1 VARLTLADQILEE
14 LRQSSRPLDDDDLAG
29 RLGLSR
35 RQAVNQACRKLALAG
50 RLHRY
55 RGSRGKIVNELPGR
69 ELAPPAAAIGGVPPV
84 GRAAEA
90 HPAVPPAP
98 SSRDARAA
106 LPGFAVSALEL
117 SAAGFV
123 PLELRFE
130 RLNIGLPSGLGC
142 EWTTTGCV
150 PAGPGLYAFTVEDDR
165 ELRVAYVGLTSH
177 LWMVTKG
184 RLPSG
189 QGARGGQRYGRPR
202 HAGAT
207 RQRVNVLIAEQV
219 RAGRRVQH
227 WVRPTPAAALH
238 AEEERLISSWK
249 LRVNGWNR
257 R

>member
-1 VARLTLADQILEE
+1 VATLTLADRILEE
-14 LRQSSRPLDDDDLAG
+14 LRRSSRPLDDDDLAG
-29 RLGLSR
+29 RLGASH
-35 RQAVNQACRKLALAG
+35 RQAVNEACRKLALAG

-55 RGSRGKIVNELPGR
+55 RGSGGKIVNELPGR
-69 ELAPPAAAIGGVPPV
+69 DPALPAAAAGGTARV
-84 GRAAEA
+84 GRAVEA
-90 HPAVPPAP
+90 RPAVPAALSP
-98 SSRDARAA
+98 RDGAGA
-106 LPGFAVSALEL
+106 LPGFAVSAPEL

-123 PLELRFE
+123 PLELLIE
-130 RLNIGLPSGLGC
+130 RLDVALPAGTGC
-142 EWTTTGCV
+142 EWATAGSV
-150 PAGPGLYAFTVEDDR
+150 PDGPGLYAFTVEDDR
-165 ELRVAYVGLTSH
+165 ELRVVYVGLTSH

-184 RLPSG
+184 RLPGG

-219 RAGRRVQH
+219 RAGHRVRH

-249 LRVNGWNR
+249 LRQNGWNR